1 MKTIKIIAFVAAAVL
16 AGSCAKSI
24 NVMDKSDASRQS
36 IGFSAFTHVTKASAI
51 VGETGARSESFKM
64 EAFDMSDIVEGAGVT
79 ATDYFSNVFGYNIN
93 SAFPSAWNTQTTQYW
108 PVTAVEE
115 NTAMATTSLSFFSY
129 GPNPTGS
136 EFSISFDKNNYDG
149 AVNRTLPKLSVSVA
163 AANADQ
169 KDILAAMTEFKH
181 WANGNKVNINY
192 NHILSAITFSAKT
205 ESDEFKFVVDE
216 IVVGVANNDISTG
229 SLYPAGVYGFE
240 RNNIK
245 GSWSGHNGIK
255 AFYEVTLGS
264 AVDITE
270 ANTEAVSTS
279 LPLNANTGILMLIP
293 QQLDVLDNEAF
304 FCVKY
309 KSYRK
314 TGEDSYETTPKTY
327 TKFAPLYITGMTE
340 WKAGKKYNYVLNLA
354 DLDKKAIEY
363 DVTVSDW
370 EDWYETSPDIDI
382 DFQNDVNSEELPVF
396 ETGEDGEFET
406 AW

>member
-1 MKTIKIIAFVAAAVL
+1 MKTIKIIALVAAAVL

-24 NVMDKSDASRQS
+24 NVMDKSDASRQA
-36 IGFSAFTHVTKASAI
+36 IGFSAFTHVTKASTI
-51 VGETGARSESFKM
+51 VGEAGARSEKFKM
-64 EAFDMSDIVEGAGVT
+64 EAFHMSDLGEGAGVT

-108 PVTAVEE
+108 PVTAVTEGSASAE
-115 NTAMATTSLSFFSY
+115 TSLSFFSY

-149 AVNRTLPKLSVSVA
+149 AINRTLPKLSVSVA

-169 KDILAAMTEFKH
+169 KDILAAMAEFKH
-181 WANGNKVNINY
+181 WENNNKVDINY

-205 ESDEFKFVVDE
+205 ESNEFKFVVDE
-216 IVVGVANNDISTG
+216 IVVGVVNNDKNTG

-240 RNNIK
+240 RNNAK
-245 GSWSGHNGIK
+245 GSWSGQNGSK
-255 AFYEVTLGS
+255 ACYDVALGS
-264 AVDITE
+264 AIDITD
-270 ANTEAVSTS
+270 ATTS
-279 LPLNANTGILMLIP
+279 APIQLNASNGILMLVP
-293 QQLDVLDNEAF
+293 QQLDVLNNEAY

-314 TGEDSYETTPKTY
+314 TGEDTYDTPKEY
-327 TKFAPLYITGMTE
+327 TKFAPLYITNMTKWE
-340 WKAGKKYNYVLNLA
+340 AGKKYNYVLNLA

-363 DVTVSDW
+363 DVTVSNW